1 MQENDIF
8 MTKIKPLQ
16 TLKLKLQN
24 CFSLRN
30 LSKLK
35 KEWMVSLIQLL
46 FRPNFSDKL
55 IKTLFLFQIYCPLS
69 GRGKS
74 FGLKA
79 EVGMTI
85 IAVCALLFFMSAVFV
100 WTTGIVFSCDHCVL
114 VLIWKK
120 MRLSVRTKQLSFFV
134 GSYQLKTLHNDT
146 WLCYFS

>member
-1 MQENDIF
+1 

-16 TLKLKLQN
+16 ALKLKLPKN
-24 CFSLRN
+24 FRSMKFVKIR
-30 LSKLK
+30 K
-35 KEWMVSLIQLL
+35 KWMVSVIQLL

-55 IKTLFLFQIYCPLS
+55 IKTLFLFQIYCPLT

-79 EVGMTI
+79 EVGLTI

-114 VLIWKK
+114 VLKK
-120 MRLSVRTKQLSFFV
+120 MCRSVCT
-134 GSYQLKTLHNDT
+134 N
-146 WLCYFS
+146 